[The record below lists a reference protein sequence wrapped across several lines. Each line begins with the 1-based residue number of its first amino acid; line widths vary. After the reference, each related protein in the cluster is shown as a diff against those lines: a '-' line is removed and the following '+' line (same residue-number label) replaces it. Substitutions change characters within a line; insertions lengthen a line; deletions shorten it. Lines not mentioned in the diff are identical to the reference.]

1 MATIPPEAYGLVG
14 AALGLV
20 GAVFGASISLATTR
34 FSQRNQRILEE
45 KKIQEARAQ
54 LVFKEKSEKVYQ
66 LAIDLSAIAYSFLW
80 ITWSA
85 EYDDL
90 DQKMLE
96 KYWDQIV
103 VLMPRLY
110 ANSILVAGL
119 DDGLGKLAE
128 SFVEQADK
136 LDVSIGEATLNLSK
150 KNLMRLKELHA
161 EAEAFAESIAKELAD
176 GIKKNRLIVGRTQ
189 GT

>member
-45 KKIQEARAQ
+45 KKIREARAQ

>member
-1 MATIPPEAYGLVG
+1 
-14 AALGLV
+14 
-20 GAVFGASISLATTR
+20 
-34 FSQRNQRILEE
+34 
-45 KKIQEARAQ
+45 
-54 LVFKEKSEKVYQ
+54 
-66 LAIDLSAIAYSFLW
+66 
-80 ITWSA
+80 
-85 EYDDL
+85 
-90 DQKMLE
+90 MLE

>member
-45 KKIQEARAQ
+45 KKIREARAQ
-54 LVFKEKSEKVYQ
+54 LVFKEKSKKVYQ

-90 DQKMLE
+90 VRKSL
-96 KYWDQIV
+96 
-103 VLMPRLY
+103 R
-110 ANSILVAGL
+110 N
-119 DDGLGKLAE
+119 
-128 SFVEQADK
+128 
-136 LDVSIGEATLNLSK
+136 IGI
-150 KNLMRLKELHA
+150 R
-161 EAEAFAESIAKELAD
+161 
-176 GIKKNRLIVGRTQ
+176 
-189 GT
+189 